1 MRQEHVQ
8 NDTKMDEFSSA
19 VPAHTVKNNMT
30 VKILRV
36 TIAGN
41 IVLAVFKAAAG
52 ILGNSSAL
60 TADAVH
66 TFSDV
71 FGSAAL
77 LIGGYFANLKCN
89 KNKVHL
95 QDKIESVISLFLS
108 ILLFGLAVK
117 IGAESVSI
125 LISGEYKGSEMP
137 TMLPLVAAI
146 VSLCTKEFLRA
157 VAWHNRADAFLTIG
171 SLAGIVGARQGYPV
185 FDPLACTVISILI
198 LKAAGE
204 IFREAF
210 QKLRCL

>member
-1 MRQEHVQ
+1 M
-8 NDTKMDEFSSA
+8 
-19 VPAHTVKNNMT
+19 
-30 VKILRV
+30 
-36 TIAGN
+36 
-41 IVLAVFKAAAG
+41 
-52 ILGNSSAL
+52 
-60 TADAVH
+60 
-66 TFSDV
+66 

-146 VSLCTKEFLRA
+146 VSLCTKEFLYRYSIQGARQMNSVALRA